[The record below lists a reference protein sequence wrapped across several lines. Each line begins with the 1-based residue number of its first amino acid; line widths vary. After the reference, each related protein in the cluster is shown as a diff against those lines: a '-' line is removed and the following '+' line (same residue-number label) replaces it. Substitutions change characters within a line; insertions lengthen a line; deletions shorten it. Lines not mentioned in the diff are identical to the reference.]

1 MVTSL
6 VGLEKRIRNVWL
18 QIYTSLVGLEKRIR
32 NVWLQIYAWQ
42 SWD

>member
-18 QIYTSLVGLEKRIR
+18 QTYTSLVGLIR

-42 SWD
+42 SRD